1 MVKRFRLFASFYKI
15 LPQEVLVIHDEL
27 DIPPGTVKIKRGGG
41 HGGHNGLK
49 DIISKL
55 ANNREFGRLRLGI
68 GHPGHASKV
77 AGYVLTKAPQD
88 EYQQIEA
95 TIDESLRHIDSII
108 TGDLNPVMNQ
118 LHSFKA

>member
-1 MVKRFRLFASFYKI
+1 
-15 LPQEVLVIHDEL
+15 
-27 DIPPGTVKIKRGGG
+27 
-41 HGGHNGLK
+41 
-49 DIISKL
+49 L